1 MKQYRHSYA
10 KTVVMAA
17 AAGTGVLLVGVML
30 LCAPVV
36 NVPVMQAVLIVPL
49 PIRAVASILCLAGA
63 LVGYSIAAGGV
74 LALRYD
80 AKGRAV
86 FE

>member
-1 MKQYRHSYA
+1 MKQYRYSYA
-10 KTVVMAA
+10 KTAVMAA
-17 AAGTGVLLVGVML
+17 AAGTGVLLVGVLL
-30 LCAPVV
+30 LCAPAVDL
-36 NVPVMQAVLIVPL
+36 PVMQALLILPL
-49 PIRAVASILCLAGA
+49 PIRAVGGFLCLAGA
-63 LVGYSIAAGGV
+63 LAGYSIAAGGV

>member
-1 MKQYRHSYA
+1 MKQYRRSYA
-10 KTVVMAA
+10 KTAVMAA
-17 AAGTGVLLVGVML
+17 MAGTGCLCVGAML
-30 LCAPVV
+30 LGADVV
-36 NVPVMQAVLIVPL
+36 DWTGMQAVLLLPFSIRIV
-49 PIRAVASILCLAGA
+49 AGVLCLAGA

>member
-1 MKQYRHSYA
+1 MKQYRRSYA
-10 KTVVMAA
+10 KTTVMAA
-17 AAGTGVLLVGVML
+17 VAGTGCLSVGTALLGT
-30 LCAPVV
+30 AVV
-36 NVPVMQAVLIVPL
+36 DWCGMQMVLILPL
-49 PIRAVASILCLAGA
+49 PIRVVAGILCLVGA

>member
-1 MKQYRHSYA
+1 MKQYRRSYA
-10 KTVVMAA
+10 KTAVMAA
-17 AAGTGVLLVGVML
+17 VAGAGCLCVGTTLLGAA
-30 LCAPVV
+30 VV
-36 NVPVMQAVLIVPL
+36 DFPLMQTVLILPL
-49 PIRAVASILCLAGA
+49 PIRAVGGILCLAGA
-63 LVGYSIAAGGV
+63 LVGYGIAAGGV

>member
-1 MKQYRHSYA
+1 MKQYRQSYA
-10 KTVVMAA
+10 KTAVMAA
-17 AAGTGVLLVGVML
+17 AAGTGLLLVGVML
-30 LCAPVV
+30 LCAPAVD
-36 NVPVMQAVLIVPL
+36 VPVMQAVLIVPL
-49 PIRAVASILCLAGA
+49 SIRVVGGILCLAGA

>member
-1 MKQYRHSYA
+1 MKQYRRSYA
-10 KTVVMAA
+10 KTTVMAA
-17 AAGTGVLLVGVML
+17 VAGTGCLCVGTTLLGT
-30 LCAPVV
+30 AVV
-36 NVPVMQAVLIVPL
+36 DWSGMQMVLILPL
-49 PIRAVASILCLAGA
+49 PIRVVAGILCLVGA

>member
-10 KTVVMAA
+10 KTAAMAA
-17 AAGTGVLLVGVML
+17 VAGTGVLLVGVML
-30 LCAPVV
+30 LCAHAVDF
-36 NVPVMQAVLIVPL
+36 PVMQAVLILPL
-49 PIRAVASILCLAGA
+49 PIRAVGGILCLAGA